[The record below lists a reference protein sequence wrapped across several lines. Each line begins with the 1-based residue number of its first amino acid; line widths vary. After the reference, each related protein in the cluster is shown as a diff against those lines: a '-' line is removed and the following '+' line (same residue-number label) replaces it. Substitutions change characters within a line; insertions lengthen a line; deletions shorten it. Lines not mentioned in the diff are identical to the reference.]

1 MLRGVLVSLIFVVL
15 KMYIKLVQ
23 REHQHVQHLFN
34 HETYYGLVLLSP
46 LIKFDSPTRRPLIPW
61 LRTRI
66 GELVRWLSSSE
77 HWLLFQRSWVQVLTT
92 TWWLKTT
99 WNGIWSSLRLS
110 EDRALIYIIDLK
122 KEGEED
128 GEEGRGE
135 KRKKKE
141 KKKWVSKHA
150 AEWPVGV
157 RIIPTSLINQ
167 NTNFL
172 IQREI
177 HRLRLFLSKSSKK

>member
-77 HWLLFQRSWVQVLTT
+77 HWLLFQRS
-92 TWWLKTT
+92 
-99 WNGIWSSLRLS
+99 
-110 EDRALIYIIDLK
+110 
-122 KEGEED
+122 
-128 GEEGRGE
+128 
-135 KRKKKE
+135 
-141 KKKWVSKHA
+141 
-150 AEWPVGV
+150 
-157 RIIPTSLINQ
+157 
-167 NTNFL
+167 
-172 IQREI
+172 
-177 HRLRLFLSKSSKK
+177 